1 MILKKKKIVKIRD
14 IIIPKYYPLF
24 NDKQHMHHILT
35 SGRAGT
41 KSSYMG
47 IKAVYS
53 IISEE
58 KCSVIVLR
66 KRHNKLRKTVYKE
79 VLRAIT
85 RLGLKKSQFK
95 ITKSPMEITYKKNG
109 NTIYF
114 TGSDSVDDTKGIIDE
129 ERPIKLVIL
138 DELTEFFDSGEGKDE
153 LANIEATFV
162 RGNDED
168 FQMLYL
174 FNPPKN
180 PNASIMEWLQ
190 KMEERDDTIYIHTDY
205 RDVPI
210 KWLGQKL
217 IDAAKAMLDSDEKM
231 YNWVWLGLC
240 TGVDDLI
247 YYMFAPE
254 IHVYDPKT
262 MTDDDRSAIGEIGVG
277 VDYGQK
283 NATTFQAAGL
293 DYRCNAFRG
302 IKEYYH
308 SGRESGKQKS
318 PSEYAQDLKKFCDE
332 IERDYKRVVSYIYID
347 PSASGLKEEARRI
360 MPHILIVDA
369 KNDVKL
375 GISRVQKFLSFRKL
389 LISSEQTHLIKEMG
403 LYQYDE
409 KSVERGKEEPLKIND
424 HCEDALRYL
433 IMGMWNLIA
442 YLLPATERGEK
453 Q

>member
-153 LANIEATFV
+153 LETSKQRLSV
-162 RGNDED
+162 E
-168 FQMLYL
+168 
-174 FNPPKN
+174 
-180 PNASIMEWLQ
+180 
-190 KMEERDDTIYIHTDY
+190 
-205 RDVPI
+205 
-210 KWLGQKL
+210 
-217 IDAAKAMLDSDEKM
+217 
-231 YNWVWLGLC
+231 
-240 TGVDDLI
+240 
-247 YYMFAPE
+247 
-254 IHVYDPKT
+254 
-262 MTDDDRSAIGEIGVG
+262 MT
-277 VDYGQK
+277 K
-283 NATTFQAAGL
+283 
-293 DYRCNAFRG
+293 
-302 IKEYYH
+302 
-308 SGRESGKQKS
+308 
-318 PSEYAQDLKKFCDE
+318 
-332 IERDYKRVVSYIYID
+332 
-347 PSASGLKEEARRI
+347 
-360 MPHILIVDA
+360 
-369 KNDVKL
+369 
-375 GISRVQKFLSFRKL
+375 ISRCYICSTLQRTR
-389 LISSEQTHLIKEMG
+389 THQLWNG
-403 LYQYDE
+403 SRRWR
-409 KSVERGKEEPLKIND
+409 SVTIQSTSIRI
-424 HCEDALRYL
+424 
-433 IMGMWNLIA
+433 IGM
-442 YLLPATERGEK
+442 YR
-453 Q
+453 